1 MKHLI
6 ALAMLAMALTGCA
19 SLNNAGT
26 ASYSVKPFV
35 TDKGEVHCCEV
46 TVLNGK
52 EIASLDA
59 HIEKKGG
66 DYTIDLKERG
76 VMAFRGQEIAAG
88 AAHDAAKVATT
99 AALAVGGVLIAPV
112 AAPAIGAAM
121 AAGTLPAA
129 AVGAVVGVG
138 TAKAAQP

>member
-1 MKHLI
+1 MKSII
-6 ALAMLAMALTGCA
+6 ALAALVSLAGCA
-19 SLNNAGT
+19 SLDHAGT

-46 TVLNGK
+46 TVTNGK

-59 HIEKKGG
+59 HIEKKGA

-76 VMAFRGQEIAAG
+76 VVAFRGQEIAAG
-88 AAHDAAKVATT
+88 AAHEAAKLATT
-99 AALAVGGVLIAPV
+99 AALVAGGVL
-112 AAPAIGAAM
+112 AAPALVPVVGAAM

-129 AVGAVVGVG
+129 AVGAAVGAG